1 MWRLHNNGVYLGIL
15 SLYWIS
21 NVMKIATL
29 QNTFCVLKYKE
40 MFNLACHTSYLPE
53 RKGYDTVR
61 DGSSVN
67 IYFFLN

>member
-1 MWRLHNNGVYLGIL
+1 MRRLHNTGFYLVIL

-40 MFNLACHTSYLPE
+40 MFNLACHTSYWSE
-53 RKGYDTVR
+53 RKGYDTGR

-67 IYFFLN
+67 IIFF